1 MGAARLTESRIA
13 RRKTIKPAEAE
24 IDRMFGAMGPH
35 FLFGVARVF
44 TYNRV
49 LKTGVS
55 KPP

>member
-1 MGAARLTESRIA
+1 MGASKHTNSRIA

-35 FLFGVARVF
+35 FLFGEAGVF
-44 TYNRV
+44 TYNRE